1 MKLHLRITLA
11 LCGLA
16 TVNAQV
22 SEPNI
27 VQYGLGKSH
36 GFLQTTPEVVMPDSF
51 TFSAFVDATT
61 GGMINGGKI
70 YGPLYGFFGVNGP
83 QSLNLHA
90 RGANFESTIYLD
102 QGSLD
107 TAFPNDNSG
116 NYVLKIDAGTAGGAL
131 SGGFDYAVSFML
143 GGDAYVADVPTLAIN
158 NGYWTGGNF
167 MLDVNSPTAFGWTF
181 SSYNA
186 ATDVV
191 LFSIRPQG
199 GGDSLVN
206 LQFQGSNP
214 GDYTVNAGFLT
225 SGQLYEG
232 RLTFARIVD
241 NSTDV
246 PGVMGLAFYAMETS
260 FVIQAI
266 PEPSTYV
273 LLALG
278 LGVAGW
284 ARCRWRLQIRG
295 SGSHGL
301 WLRA

>member
-1 MKLHLRITLA
+1 MKLHLRISLA
-11 LCGLA
+11 LCGLI

-27 VQYGLGKSH
+27 VQYGLGKSR
-36 GFLQTTPEVVMPDSF
+36 GYVQTAPGTVSPDSF
-51 TFSAFVDATT
+51 TFSAFVDAST

-70 YGPLYGFFGVNGP
+70 YGPLSSFLGVNGP
-83 QSLNLHA
+83 QLLNLHA
-90 RGANFESTIYLD
+90 GGADFESTTYLD

-107 TAFPNDNSG
+107 TDFPNDNSG
-116 NYVLKIDAGTAGGAL
+116 NYVLKIDTGTAGGAL

-143 GGDAYVADVPTLAIN
+143 GGDAYAAEVPTLAIN
-158 NGYWTGGNF
+158 NGFWLGGNF
-167 MLDVNSPTAFGWTF
+167 LTDVNSPTSFGWTF

-199 GGDSLVN
+199 GGENLVD

-214 GDYTVNAGFLT
+214 GGYTVNAGLLT
-225 SGQLYEG
+225 SGQMYEG
-232 RLTFARIVD
+232 QLTFARIVD
-241 NSTDV
+241 SPTDV
-246 PGVMGLAFYAMETS
+246 PGVMGVAFYAMETS
-260 FVIQAI
+260 FAIQAI

-278 LGVAGW
+278 LGVVGW
-284 ARCRWRLQIRG
+284 SRWRRRL
-295 SGSHGL
+295 
-301 WLRA
+301 

>member
-1 MKLHLRITLA
+1 MKLHLRILLA

-27 VQYGLGKSH
+27 AQYGLGKSR
-36 GFLQTTPEVVMPDSF
+36 GFVQTAPGTVTPDSF
-51 TFSAFVDATT
+51 TFSVFIDATS
-61 GGMINGGKI
+61 GGLINGGKI
-70 YGPLYGFFGVNGP
+70 YGPITSFLGVNGP

-90 RGANFESTIYLD
+90 GGADFESTVYLD

-107 TAFPNDNSG
+107 TDFPNDNSG
-116 NYVLKIDAGTAGGAL
+116 NYVLKIDSGPAGGAL

-158 NGYWTGGNF
+158 NGSWMGGSF
-167 MLDVNSPTAFGWTF
+167 VLDVNNPTSFGWGF
-181 SSYNA
+181 PSYNA

-214 GDYTVNAGFLT
+214 GGYTVSAGFLT

-232 RLTFARIVD
+232 QLTFARIVD
-241 NSTDV
+241 SPTAV
-246 PGVMGLAFYAMETS
+246 PGVMGVAFYAMETS
-260 FVIQAI
+260 FDFQAI
-266 PEPSTYV
+266 PEPSTFV
-273 LLALG
+273 LFALG

-284 ARCRWRLQIRG
+284 ARWRRSL
-295 SGSHGL
+295 
-301 WLRA
+301 

>member
-1 MKLHLRITLA
+1 MKLHLRIALA
-11 LCGLA
+11 LCGLT

-27 VQYGLGKSH
+27 AQYGLGKSR
-36 GFLQTTPEVVMPDSF
+36 GYVQTAPGTVTPDSF
-51 TFSAFVDATT
+51 TFSAFVDATN
-61 GGMINGGKI
+61 GGMINAGKI
-70 YGPLYGFFGVNGP
+70 YGPFSSFLGVHGP

-90 RGANFESTIYLD
+90 GGADFESTVYLN
-102 QGSLD
+102 QGALD
-107 TAFPNDNSG
+107 TDFPNDNSG
-116 NYVLKIDAGTAGGAL
+116 NYVLKIDSGTAGGAL

-158 NGYWTGGNF
+158 NGFWTGGNF
-167 MLDVNSPTAFGWTF
+167 VTDVNNPTSFTWTF

-214 GDYTVNAGFLT
+214 GAYTVNAGFLT
-225 SGQLYEG
+225 SGQSYEG

-241 NSTDV
+241 NPMDV
-246 PGVMGLAFYAMETS
+246 PGVAGVAFYAMETS
-260 FVIQAI
+260 FAFQAV

-273 LLALG
+273 LLVLG
-278 LGVAGW
+278 LGVVGW
-284 ARCRWRLQIRG
+284 VRCRRRV
-295 SGSHGL
+295 
-301 WLRA
+301 